1 MIEQLISI
9 PKEAKS
15 DIHLFIWIVFANF
28 SINLITSIFS
38 VMLYARNRIDL
49 MQFSTIISTI
59 LRVIFTIIFFS
70 TGNINLVSVALA
82 ITISSLFSL
91 GFAFYHSKKLT
102 KFIKLNLSMF
112 ASEYV
117 KPLFSMGGW
126 VLVNQIGFLLFL
138 KVDLLIVNKLIGAS
152 EAGGF
157 SLASK
162 FSELI
167 RTFSVVISGV
177 IGPVILGYYSQ
188 NNIKTLTDLA
198 LQFMRLLSV
207 LISILVIMTVVFSKD
222 LLGLWLGESYQH
234 LTILVC
240 ALVIPLAFTLS
251 ASPLF
256 NINIAYNKVK
266 IPAVMTLLSAIFGLT
281 ISLLLVLN
289 TELGMISL
297 AIGSGVALSLKN
309 LIFIPIYTSEL
320 LNINR
325 YLFLFEQMK
334 WGILSMI
341 LCFLAFFFNEM
352 LVGYDVLL
360 LTRITVLF
368 MLISLTFYLC
378 LGHNS
383 IKDIFYS
390 ITSKDIK

>member
-1 MIEQLISI
+1 
-9 PKEAKS
+9 
-15 DIHLFIWIVFANF
+15 
-28 SINLITSIFS
+28 
-38 VMLYARNRIDL
+38 
-49 MQFSTIISTI
+49 
-59 LRVIFTIIFFS
+59 
-70 TGNINLVSVALA
+70 
-82 ITISSLFSL
+82 
-91 GFAFYHSKKLT
+91 
-102 KFIKLNLSMF
+102 
-112 ASEYV
+112 
-117 KPLFSMGGW
+117 
-126 VLVNQIGFLLFL
+126 L

-167 RTFSVVISGV
+167 RTFSGVISGV

-188 NNIKTLTDLA
+188 NNIKSLTDLA

-207 LISILVIMTVVFSKD
+207 LVSILVIMTVVFSKD
-222 LLGLWLGESYQH
+222 LLALWLGENYQH
-234 LTILVC
+234 LSILVC

-266 IPAVMTLLSAIFGLT
+266 TPALMTLLSAILGLT

-334 WGILSMI
+334 WGVLSII

-360 LTRITVLF
+360 VTRVPVLF
-368 MLISLTFYLC
+368 TVITLTFYLC

-383 IKDIFYS
+383 IKDIFHS